1 MKKWFWKKRNL
12 NLDRMSC
19 TWIFFSMLCNL
30 MLMPHALL
38 STISEKLQACL
49 TSLAWQFVQW
59 NYKENNR
66 QDLNAKYILNTEGVP
81 GWESPLS
88 HNLTPKKFSLLA
100 RFCLYKEREAV
111 FVRVMTLVVLKW
123 KISFRRPFSWKHY
136 TRWAI
141 IFTKVKVIAKWNNSS
156 LGPWINI

>member
-1 MKKWFWKKRNL
+1 MVCIIKI
-12 NLDRMSC
+12 
-19 TWIFFSMLCNL
+19 WIQNDFGFILLIL

-66 QDLNAKYILNTEGVP
+66 QDLNAKYILNTEGAP
-81 GWESPLS
+81 EWPRPLS
-88 HNLTPKKFSLLA
+88 HNLTLKKFILLA
-100 RFCLYKEREAV
+100 MFLLYKEREAV
-111 FVRVMTLVVLKW
+111 VFKVMTLVVLHR
-123 KISFRRPFSWKHY
+123 KISFRRPFSWKNY

-141 IFTKVKVIAKWNNSS
+141 IFTKVKVIAKWNNASWD
-156 LGPWINI
+156 PWINI

>member
-1 MKKWFWKKRNL
+1 MIN
-12 NLDRMSC
+12 
-19 TWIFFSMLCNL
+19 WIFFPRLNWIFAGYTGSNNPDQTWQKNQIRQTGNFKLENFKNQVQVHRGIVMD

-66 QDLNAKYILNTEGVP
+66 QDLNAKYILNTEGAP
-81 GWESPLS
+81 EWSSPLS
-88 HNLTPKKFSLLA
+88 HDLTPKKFSLLA

-111 FVRVMTLVVLKW
+111 FVRVMTLVVLK
-123 KISFRRPFSWKHY
+123 
-136 TRWAI
+136 
-141 IFTKVKVIAKWNNSS
+141 
-156 LGPWINI
+156 

>member
-1 MKKWFWKKRNL
+1 M
-12 NLDRMSC
+12 D
-19 TWIFFSMLCNL
+19 

-66 QDLNAKYILNTEGVP
+66 QDLNAKYILNTEGAP
-81 GWESPLS
+81 EWESPLS
-88 HNLTPKKFSLLA
+88 DNLTPKNFSLLA

-111 FVRVMTLVVLKW
+111 VFKVMTLVVL
-123 KISFRRPFSWKHY
+123 H
-136 TRWAI
+136 
-141 IFTKVKVIAKWNNSS
+141 
-156 LGPWINI
+156 